1 MARATETVGKVMG
14 KVKGAR
20 QALTGGAG
28 IFERLATEH
37 GEISTMIRRV
47 AASTDDSDVRKE
59 LYPRI
64 RSELLAHAKAEE
76 KEVYSQFRLLPSL
89 ADAMDEAADEHHRI
103 EDFFEQL
110 DSMSTSDDRWISVF
124 RDMMTLVQ
132 KHVMEEELQVFPKAK
147 KELSKDQSEA
157 LESRYLDA
165 KEDMIAA
172 MS

>member
-1 MARATETVGKVMG
+1 MTG
-14 KVKGAR
+14 KVKGVR

-47 AASTDDSDVRKE
+47 AATTDDSDVRKE

-76 KEVYSQFRLLPSL
+76 KEVYSRFRTLPSL
-89 ADAMDEAADEHHRI
+89 ADKMGDAADEHHRI
-103 EDFFEQL
+103 ESLFDQL
-110 DSMSTSDDRWISVF
+110 DAMSITDDQWISTF
-124 RDMMTLVQ
+124 REMMTLVQ

-147 KELSKDQSEA
+147 KELSKEQSEE
-157 LESRYLDA
+157 LEGRYLDA
-165 KEDMIAA
+165 KEDALT
-172 MS
+172 SLG